1 MERVYPVTKEEAENN
16 IDFIIN
22 KKEFGK
28 VLFKLQRVDELNP
41 KQIDYL
47 NGFHMRKMFL
57 LERDDDY
64 FAGIRANHF
73 CIEVGINEFGPGI
86 FYLITANHKGCRA
99 MTLLSDK

>member
-1 MERVYPVTKEEAENN
+1 
-16 IDFIIN
+16 
-22 KKEFGK
+22 
-28 VLFKLQRVDELNP
+28 
-41 KQIDYL
+41 
-47 NGFHMRKMFL
+47 MRKMFL

-64 FAGIRANHF
+64 FAGIRASHF